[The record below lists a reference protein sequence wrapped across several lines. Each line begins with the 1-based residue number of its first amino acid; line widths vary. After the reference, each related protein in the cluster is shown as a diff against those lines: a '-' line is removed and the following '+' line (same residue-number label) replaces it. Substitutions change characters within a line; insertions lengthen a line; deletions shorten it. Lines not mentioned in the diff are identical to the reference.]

1 MVEIEELFQAMMD
14 EDIEKLRENQHD
26 IAKETKKEKDK
37 HEDRQYSAD
46 ESNRQ

>member
-1 MVEIEELFQAMMD
+1 MVEIDELFQAMMD

-37 HEDRQYSAD
+37 HEHREHSDD
-46 ESNRQ
+46 ESHCQ